1 MTETTQD
8 PRSIAREAAIDAAQ
22 DAQLVGDFVEAV
34 EVDGDVTDFRFV
46 ALNRGY
52 EGWQWSVALYHDA
65 ELDRWTV
72 NEATMIP
79 TDAALRPPAWVPWK
93 DRLTA
98 ADLSVTDS
106 IGTDPDDER
115 LEDGFRKTKPVED
128 SEIASDS
135 DTVSGGEPGE
145 SSEPGESGESDESVE
160 SVTAQSDADEIVEE
174 FDLSRRHVLSLLGR
188 SQTAKRW
195 YEGPRGPKSLS
206 TKTADGKVCS
216 TCGFFIPLKGDLNVL
231 FGVCANK
238 WSPDDGRVVSID
250 HGCGEHSEIEPPQ
263 TAHLWVQSEPA
274 FDDLHID
281 VVAQAPR
288 EERSEVELM
297 EQLADTDDIEP
308 AADDAQ
314 NAANG
319 TESHAAADTTTTDN
333 ADKAVADTDAR
344 AEETSAVESQEP
356 AQTTVVENTAVE
368 NTAVTDVA
376 DAQQEPQQESA
387 SSDNADTAEVI
398 AEVAA
403 ETDAPQETTSPAQ
416 TSKEA

>member
-1 MTETTQD
+1 
-8 PRSIAREAAIDAAQ
+8 
-22 DAQLVGDFVEAV
+22 
-34 EVDGDVTDFRFV
+34 
-46 ALNRGY
+46 
-52 EGWQWSVALYHDA
+52 
-65 ELDRWTV
+65 
-72 NEATMIP
+72 
-79 TDAALRPPAWVPWK
+79 VPWK

-115 LEDGFRKTKPVED
+115 LEDGFRKTKAAED
-128 SEIASDS
+128 FETASDS
-135 DTVSGGEPGE
+135 DTVSSG
-145 SSEPGESGESDESVE
+145 EPGESGESDKSDEPGE

-263 TAHLWVQSEPA
+263 TAHLWVQSDPA

-297 EQLADTDDIEP
+297 EQLADTDDMEP

-319 TESHAAADTTTTDN
+319 TESHAAADTTAADN
-333 ADKAVADTDAR
+333 ADKAVTDTDAR
-344 AEETSAVESQEP
+344 AGETSAVESQEP
-356 AQTTVVENTAVE
+356 AQTTVVESTAVE
-368 NTAVTDVA
+368 NTAVADAA
-376 DAQQEPQQESA
+376 DAQQEPQPESA
-387 SSDNADTAEVI
+387 SSDNADTAETT
-398 AEVAA
+398 AEATT
-403 ETDAPQETTSPAQ
+403 ETDASQETTSPVQ
-416 TSKEA
+416 TPEEA